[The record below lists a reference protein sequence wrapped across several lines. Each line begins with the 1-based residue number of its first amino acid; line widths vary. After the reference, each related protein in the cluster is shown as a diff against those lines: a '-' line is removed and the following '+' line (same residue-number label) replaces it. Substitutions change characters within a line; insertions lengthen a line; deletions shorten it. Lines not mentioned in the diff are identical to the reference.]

1 MLADVADASKRVRI
15 SVGGGGVCE
24 VVMCTKCALITSRQL
39 LHNSDALGR
48 YTPFDAGEHPGLG
61 SVLS

>member
-1 MLADVADASKRVRI
+1 MLADGADASKQVRI
-15 SVGGGGVCE
+15 GMAGVGVCE
-24 VVMCTKCALITSRQL
+24 VVMCTKCAFITTRQL